1 MNVDEFFKVPA
12 PKYDPTKSQP
22 NHMITEPI
30 LGKRKSSSIQNTS
43 TDRSKQAKNGHPIPT
58 SKGKEK
64 AIDPESDPEENYG
77 VQGGDFLDEE
87 EEDED
92 GRFFGGGLTGEQ
104 REIIK
109 ILDQDSVQASESDLL
124 NLTSVRKI
132 CLSLERSINK
142 NREMRTKFGNQPEKF
157 VDSEFELTEA
167 IQGLALLTQDPGKFY
182 PEIVRLGIVV
192 SLLGLLAHENVDIA
206 ISVVEILEELT
217 DEDIL
222 DAHNEDEEAEEGSG
236 QAPEAVMELVNKLI
250 ENQLL
255 ELLVSTIVSRLNE
268 TEEAERNGV
277 FHSLSLIENLI
288 SLDPTLSTKLIQKTP
303 LLKFLLKRIKP
314 LKQITKESQ
323 LLFQNQQYASEICA
337 ILVQTS
343 SLNRKALID
352 EGGMDVLLEVLSVY
366 RKRDPKDADE
376 IEFMENVFDTLCSVL
391 LEPEHK
397 LKFLEGEGVELMVI
411 MMKEKKLARNRS
423 LKVLDHA
430 LAGEEGVENC
440 QRFVEH
446 LGLKTL
452 FSAFMGKKNSNK
464 TSSFED
470 DEHIL
475 GIMVSLFFN
484 LESDSAPRLRLL
496 AKFVEDGYEKVDRL
510 LEIRETVEVRLS
522 QRPETQEVEL
532 DETEAYLSRLEAGLF
547 SLQLIDT
554 IIAWVC
560 MEDDGI
566 RDHLKMLLNRKGK
579 AFNDIVDVLVEYQE
593 SMGDGSKKDGI
604 RCLVEYLAA
613 L

>member
-1 MNVDEFFKVPA
+1 
-12 PKYDPTKSQP
+12 
-22 NHMITEPI
+22 MITESI

-109 ILDQDSVQASESDLL
+109 ILDQDSVEASESDLL

>member
-1 MNVDEFFKVPA
+1 MNVDEFFK
-12 PKYDPTKSQP
+12 
-22 NHMITEPI
+22 
-30 LGKRKSSSIQNTS
+30 
-43 TDRSKQAKNGHPIPT
+43 
-58 SKGKEK
+58 
-64 AIDPESDPEENYG
+64 
-77 VQGGDFLDEE
+77 
-87 EEDED
+87 
-92 GRFFGGGLTGEQ
+92 Q
-104 REIIK
+104 REIIN
-109 ILDQDSVQASESDLL
+109 ILDRDAIQASHSTLL
-124 NLTSVRKI
+124 DLTSVRKI
-132 CLSLERSINK
+132 CLTLERSINK

-182 PEIVRLGIVV
+182 PEVVRLGVAI

-206 ISVVEILEELT
+206 ISVIEILEELT

-222 DAHNEDEEAEEGSG
+222 DAHNDDDDGEENQDEGRG
-236 QAPEAVMELVNKLI
+236 QAPEAVMELVNRLI

-255 ELLVSTIVSRLNE
+255 ELLVSTMASRLDE
-268 TEEAERNGV
+268 KEEAERNGV

-288 SLDPTLSTKLIQKTP
+288 SLDPSLSTKLIEKTP
-303 LLKFLLKRIKP
+303 LLKFLLTRIRP
-314 LKQITKESQ
+314 PKQITKESQ
-323 LLFQNQQYASEICA
+323 LYFQNQQYASEICA

-343 SLNRKALID
+343 TQNRKALID
-352 EGGMDVLLEVLSVY
+352 EGGMDVLLEVLSMY

-376 IEFMENVFDTLCSVL
+376 VEFMENVFDTLCSVL
-391 LEPEHK
+391 LEPENK
-397 LKFLEGEGVELMVI
+397 VKFLEGEGVELMVI

-464 TSSFED
+464 NSSFED

-510 LEIRETVEVRLS
+510 LEIREAVEVRLS
-522 QRPETQEVEL
+522 QRSEVQEVEL

-554 IIAWVC
+554 IIAWIC
-560 MEDDGI
+560 MEDDGV
-566 RDHLKMLLNRKGK
+566 RDHLNMLLKRKGK
-579 AFNDIVDVLVEYQE
+579 SFKDVVDVLIEYQE
-593 SMGDGSKKDGI
+593 SMGDGSKKEGV
-604 RCLVEYLAA
+604 RCLAEYLAA